1 MAESHK
7 VLDNSF
13 LSSQT
18 HLTDHISDLNYQAC
32 LDIVTAMST
41 YTDFVSVSREL
52 VEADE
57 VLFRE
62 ILKSWD
68 ELGLLS
74 DELFLKLDK
83 KAVDR
88 ILRVDEDNA
97 NEFADEDKD
106 DNARFRYVYDE
117 LIIHEFLDDQT
128 TS

>member
-1 MAESHK
+1 M
-7 VLDNSF
+7 DNSF

-62 ILKSWD
+62 ILRSWD
-68 ELGLLS
+68 ELGMLS

-88 ILRVDEDNA
+88 ILRAGYDDGDDN
-97 NEFADEDKD
+97 EYADKDKD
-106 DNARFRYVYDE
+106 DNDRFRFVYDE
-117 LIIHEFLDDQT
+117 LIMHEFLDDQT
-128 TS
+128 YFLKN